1 MKTVNRKA
9 LWFPNLLEDLFFDSK
24 LDFPSFSERFSVPAV
39 NVIENSDMFVLE
51 VAAPG
56 LKKEDFTIEVEKDT
70 LIIGAKSISETVEQT
85 DNAADAEKTPEN
97 QYTRKEFSYSNFRRS
112 FRLPEIV
119 DTESIKANYT
129 DGVLKISLPKMEDK
143 VSKKMVEIS

>member
-39 NVIENSDMFVLE
+39 NVLENSDMFVLE

-70 LIIGAKSISETVEQT
+70 LVIGAKSMSETVT
-85 DNAADAEKTPEN
+85 HSDNDKDTEKTPEN

-119 DTESIKANYT
+119 DTENIKANYT
-129 DGVLKISLPKMEDK
+129 DGVLKINLPKVEDK
-143 VSKKMVEIS
+143 VSKRMVEIS

>member
-39 NVIENSDMFVLE
+39 NVLENSDMFVLE

-70 LIIGAKSISETVEQT
+70 LVIGAKSMSETVT
-85 DNAADAEKTPEN
+85 HSDNDKDTEKTPEN

-112 FRLPEIV
+112 FRLPEVV
-119 DTESIKANYT
+119 DTENIKANYT
-129 DGVLKISLPKMEDK
+129 DGVLKINLPKVEDK
-143 VSKKMVEIS
+143 VSKRMVEIS